1 MSYAH
6 EGGSIEFPCLRVEG
20 LVIWGLTYR
29 MFTGFGERLA
39 SFGAPGASVSAG

>member
-1 MSYAH
+1 
-6 EGGSIEFPCLRVEG
+6 VEG

-39 SFGAPGASVSAG
+39 AFGAPDTSISAG